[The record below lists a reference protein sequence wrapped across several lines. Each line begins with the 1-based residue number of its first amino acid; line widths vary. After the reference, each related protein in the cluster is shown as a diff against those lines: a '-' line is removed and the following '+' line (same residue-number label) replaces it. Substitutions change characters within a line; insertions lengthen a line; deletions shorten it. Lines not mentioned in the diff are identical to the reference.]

1 MLPKPSQK
9 AVSLLASLPA
19 FQFVRLTQIPRRD
32 STAQQP
38 PCHHRLQIFDCRAIG
53 SLHGLCQ
60 QCKTAIFDADQ
71 DLCTCTCTDSHQCI
85 HPKQA
90 LIQNDTITAAISA
103 RSTTNVSKLPC
114 LHLCPQQVAESI
126 AEPMACW
133 IRFLGNETTAP
144 TVELAIQIQ
153 VVAAAPVAWG
163 MAIVAGASQPTPR
176 DQGEVQCGQPFRL
189 EIVAHDK
196 YGHR

>member
-1 MLPKPSQK
+1 MFDCSEQTGCMGCVNNARLLSLMLIRAS
-9 AVSLLASLPA
+9 ALASIKSDQA
-19 FQFVRLTQIPRRD
+19 YIPNR
-32 STAQQP
+32 Q
-38 PCHHRLQIFDCRAIG
+38 
-53 SLHGLCQ
+53 
-60 QCKTAIFDADQ
+60 
-71 DLCTCTCTDSHQCI
+71 
-85 HPKQA
+85 
-90 LIQNDTITAAISA
+90 LIQHNTTIPTSISA
-103 RSTTNVSKLPC
+103 CSTTNASKIPC
-114 LHLCPQQVAESI
+114 LQLCPQQVAESI

-153 VVAAAPVAWG
+153 VVAANPVAWG

-196 YGHR
+196 YSHR

>member
-1 MLPKPSQK
+1 MLHNKCVQN
-9 AVSLLASLPA
+9 AVLVHPVQCSAS
-19 FQFVRLTQIPRRD
+19 
-32 STAQQP
+32 
-38 PCHHRLQIFDCRAIG
+38 
-53 SLHGLCQ
+53 
-60 QCKTAIFDADQ
+60 KM
-71 DLCTCTCTDSHQCI
+71 
-85 HPKQA
+85 
-90 LIQNDTITAAISA
+90 
-103 RSTTNVSKLPC
+103 PC
-114 LHLCPQQVAESI
+114 LRLCPQQVAESI

>member
-1 MLPKPSQK
+1 MLISTS
-9 AVSLLASLPA
+9 ALVHL
-19 FQFVRLTQIPRRD
+19 LTQTKPYIPNR
-32 STAQQP
+32 QQ
-38 PCHHRLQIFDCRAIG
+38 
-53 SLHGLCQ
+53 
-60 QCKTAIFDADQ
+60 
-71 DLCTCTCTDSHQCI
+71 
-85 HPKQA
+85 
-90 LIQNDTITAAISA
+90 IQHDTTIPTSICA
-103 RSTTNVSKLPC
+103 RSMANVSKLPC
-114 LHLCPQQVAESI
+114 QQLRPQQVAESI

-133 IRFLGNETTAP
+133 IRFLGNETTAA

-189 EIVAHDK
+189 EVVAHDK

>member
-1 MLPKPSQK
+1 MLFRTP
-9 AVSLLASLPA
+9 ALAHL
-19 FQFVRLTQIPRRD
+19 LTQIKPD
-32 STAQQP
+32 IPKKHLT
-38 PCHHRLQIFDCRAIG
+38 LQGI
-53 SLHGLCQ
+53 
-60 QCKTAIFDADQ
+60 
-71 DLCTCTCTDSHQCI
+71 
-85 HPKQA
+85 
-90 LIQNDTITAAISA
+90 TIPTSISA
-103 RSTTNVSKLPC
+103 RFTSKASKLPC

-153 VVAAAPVAWG
+153 VIAAAPVAWG

>member
-1 MLPKPSQK
+1 MLFRTS
-9 AVSLLASLPA
+9 ALAHL
-19 FQFVRLTQIPRRD
+19 LTQIKPGIPKPPLTLQGITI
-32 STAQQP
+32 STSVSA
-38 PCHHRLQIFDCRAIG
+38 CFTT
-53 SLHGLCQ
+53 
-60 QCKTAIFDADQ
+60 KT
-71 DLCTCTCTDSHQCI
+71 
-85 HPKQA
+85 
-90 LIQNDTITAAISA
+90 
-103 RSTTNVSKLPC
+103 SKLPC
-114 LHLCPQQVAESI
+114 LQLCPQQVAESI

-133 IRFLGNETTAP
+133 IRFLGNETSAP

>member
-1 MLPKPSQK
+1 MGCVQNARLQPLMLIRTS
-9 AVSLLASLPA
+9 ALAHL
-19 FQFVRLTQIPRRD
+19 LTQIKPNIPNR
-32 STAQQP
+32 Q
-38 PCHHRLQIFDCRAIG
+38 
-53 SLHGLCQ
+53 
-60 QCKTAIFDADQ
+60 
-71 DLCTCTCTDSHQCI
+71 
-85 HPKQA
+85 
-90 LIQNDTITAAISA
+90 LIQQDNTIPTSISA
-103 RSTTNVSKLPC
+103 CFTTNASKIAC
-114 LHLCPQQVAESI
+114 LQLRPRQVAESI
-126 AEPMACW
+126 VEPMACW